1 MNSHISNSNSNDKKI
16 LIVGDVFF
24 KENDTQRLIDKAR
37 NELNDYIVLANLEGS
52 INLLKISL
60 KSIPLSLPN
69 FNPDDMPSNLYFSI
83 VNNHVTDFA
92 LKIFL
97 KILSILKTK
106 LYIH

>member
-24 KENDTQRLIDKAR
+24 KENDTQRLIDKVR

-52 INLLKISL
+52 INLLKNKSK

-69 FNPDDMPSNLYFSI
+69 FNPDDMPSNLYF
-83 VNNHVTDFA
+83 HC
-92 LKIFL
+92 
-97 KILSILKTK
+97 
-106 LYIH
+106 